1 MKNLLQ
7 KLIAV
12 VILTALTLVMTSC
25 QSDKVKTEYKTIYAT
40 PDLFFPTYPAPNDN
54 VLPLDE
60 NYKRVTDN
68 TQNVEYVIMPF
79 WYYKLIVDYKAG
91 VDETKA
97 KYEAFNQR
105 LK

>member
-1 MKNLLQ
+1 ML
-7 KLIAV
+7 A
-12 VILTALTLVMTSC
+12 MTSC
-25 QSDKVKTEYKTIYAT
+25 QSDKVRTEYKTIYAT
-40 PDLFFPTYPAPNDN
+40 PELYFPKYPDPNNN

-68 TQNVEYVIMPF
+68 TQTVEYVVMPF
-79 WYYKLIVDYKAG
+79 WYYKLIVDYKVS
-91 VDETKA
+91 VDEQKA